1 MELRAVSS
9 CSPWAGE
16 LIQSYVHWRD
26 VPYEKWCPSLWACP
40 KVPWSPM
47 PCPFVLGHSCSQLG
61 DLTDVPACEV
71 PRERRQS
78 VVPPDGLTTTKHRKA
93 LQRAKL
99 QLPQKCKSIS
109 SRPRLLCTS
118 CTGAASTRSATFIPY
133 AQNDEAFQAS
143 RIYLVHGRDRTK
155 SIHFLPYWV

>member
-1 MELRAVSS
+1 MKS
-9 CSPWAGE
+9 G
-16 LIQSYVHWRD
+16 
-26 VPYEKWCPSLWACP
+26 PSLWACP
-40 KVPWSPM
+40 KVPWSLM

-99 QLPQKCKSIS
+99 QLPQNASPSVVGHDCYVHPAQVQL
-109 SRPRLLCTS
+109 PR
-118 CTGAASTRSATFIPY
+118 
-133 AQNDEAFQAS
+133 
-143 RIYLVHGRDRTK
+143 
-155 SIHFLPYWV
+155 